1 MVQMTAVRE
10 KTKVAAL
17 KDIAKIVRSKN
28 AGPFEI
34 TLDIIFKSKEDYEA
48 VKTEG
53 VITKELIAK
62 LYSLSVE
69 DIIAF
74 VYFDAANAIK
84 ATIPRPRA
92 QGSIGET
99 DMHAAQ
105 HHAPLMDI
113 QIPWKSE

>member
-1 MVQMTAVRE
+1 MVTVKE
-10 KTKVAAL
+10 ETELIAL
-17 KDIAKIVRSKN
+17 KELAKIIRTKN

-34 TLDIIFKSKEDYEA
+34 TMDIIFKSVEDYER
-48 VKTEG
+48 VKATG
-53 VITKELIAK
+53 VITEELIAD
-62 LYSLSVE
+62 LYSISVE

-74 VYFDAANAIK
+74 VYFDAANAVK

-105 HHAPLMDI
+105 YHAPLLDI
-113 QIPWKSE
+113 MIPR